1 MNEANGEPVAG
12 VGTGSGEGTRT
23 DNSSPSQRDV
33 VIRLFMNNDN
43 PTVDLSHI
51 DMSSGNIFKLCQCL
65 KNSKLSGKKS
75 EINLS
80 LCNIEE
86 KRFSLLFE
94 AFSTLT
100 QEFSLILNFNKLSVI
115 ALQEVKRIFS
125 DLVKLKFFSLDGT
138 LLGDNGVAELVS
150 HLPMT
155 KTLCHLS
162 LESNRLNLEGI
173 AAIAKVLPTTA
184 SLRLLNLR
192 GNNLS
197 DERSVQ
203 VLCAAIGQS
212 QIESINL
219 EMTNIQPLAVRH
231 ISSLLSQSRSLT
243 SLDLSSN
250 HLHAP
255 GMRFLADGL
264 RDNLTLVSLRLA
276 GCFIGVSG
284 LTSLTAGLVDNDTL
298 RSLDLSRIHSAEEA
312 FGEEGAKAIA
322 DMLTLNRGI
331 TTLK

>member
-1 MNEANGEPVAG
+1 MNGEP
-12 VGTGSGEGTRT
+12 GSGSGPAGDGTPGSE
-23 DNSSPSQRDV
+23 NLASPSHKDV

-65 KNSKLSGKKS
+65 KNSKLSGQKS

-94 AFSTLT
+94 AFSSLT
-100 QEFSLILNFNKLSVI
+100 QDFSLILNFNKLSVI

-125 DLVKLKFFSLDGT
+125 DLVKLKLFSLDGT
-138 LLGDNGVAELVS
+138 LLGDDGVTELVS

-162 LESNRLNLEGI
+162 LESNRLNFEGI
-173 AAIAKVLPTTA
+173 AAIAKAIPATV
-184 SLRLLNLR
+184 SLRSLNLR

-197 DERSVQ
+197 DDRSVQ
-203 VLCAAIGQS
+203 VLCAAIAQS
-212 QIESINL
+212 QIDSINL
-219 EMTNIQPLAVRH
+219 EMTNIQPLSVRH

-250 HLHAP
+250 HLLSH

-264 RDNLTLVSLRLA
+264 KENLALVSLRVA
-276 GCFIGVSG
+276 GCFIGATG
-284 LTSLTAGLVDNDTL
+284 LAFLTAGLADNDTL

-312 FGEEGAKAIA
+312 FGEEGGKAIA

-331 TTLK
+331 TSLK